1 MTLIRDLKTA
11 AIARNLLAEG
21 APLDAPAAFALVR
34 DMPYQRASSRE
45 PGVTIEEWRG
55 TCSGKHILLQ
65 SLFEE
70 LGTQTTMIL
79 APHEFTETNSPWLP
93 PALLTMVREAP
104 VRDVHNFLR
113 VQPVG
118 QLGPQAE
125 WVTVDATWPLPA
137 HELGMPANET
147 FDLGHDMG
155 IAADPEEIFH
165 LPPDADPN
173 ELKTRILSDFSA
185 DELARRETFL
195 AGLIDWLAES
205 LPGG

>member
-1 MTLIRDLKTA
+1 MPLLADLRTAALARDL
-11 AIARNLLAEG
+11 LPEG
-21 APLDAPAAFALVR
+21 AILDAPRAFALVR
-34 DMPYQRASSRE
+34 DMPYRRASSRE
-45 PGVTIEEWRG
+45 PAVTIQQWRG

-65 SLFEE
+65 ALFDE
-70 LGTQTTMIL
+70 LGMQTTMII
-79 APHEFTETNSPWLP
+79 APHEFTEANSPWLP
-93 PALLTMVREAP
+93 PALLAMVREAP

-137 HELGMPANET
+137 HKLGMPANET
-147 FDLGHDMG
+147 FDMGHDMG
-155 IAADPEEIFH
+155 IAADPDEIFH

-205 LPGG
+205 LPAV

>member
-1 MTLIRDLKTA
+1 MPIVPTLKA
-11 AIARNLLAEG
+11 AARARNLLPEG

-34 DMPYQRASSRE
+34 DMPYRRASSRSPE
-45 PGVTIEEWRG
+45 VTIEEWRG

-65 SLFEE
+65 ALFEE
-70 LGTQTTMIL
+70 MGMQTTMIL

-113 VQPVG
+113 VQPAA

-125 WVTVDATWPLPA
+125 WITVDATWPLPSRK
-137 HELGMPANET
+137 LGLPVNEVL
-147 FDLGHDMG
+147 DLKHDMG
-155 IAADPEEIFH
+155 IAADPDEIFH

-173 ELKTRILSDFSA
+173 ELKTRILSDLSA

-195 AGLIDWLAES
+195 AGLIDWLAEA
-205 LPGG
+205 LPAD